1 MHPMPSG
8 GGGGGGRV
16 EGVVG
21 GGAVGGGRGGLGAAP
36 DQTDELAGLAV
47 GAVLEV
53 PQGEQAA
60 AEAVAEA
67 SGDAGELEGDGGVFV
82 ARDGAL
88 ERPAG
93 AAGEPHHQVVDGAE
107 LVAEQARE
115 EFPAAALGRR
125 RDGEIDRKS
134 V

>member
-1 MHPMPSG
+1 MHPMPS

-36 DQTDELAGLAV
+36 DQPDELAGLAAR
-47 GAVLEV
+47 AVLEV

-67 SGDAGELEGDGGVFV
+67 SRGAGELEGDGGVFV
-82 ARDGAL
+82 ALDGAL

-107 LVAEQARE
+107 LVGEQARE
-115 EFPAAALGRR
+115 EVPAAALGRR
-125 RDGEIDRKS
+125 RD
-134 V
+134 

>member
-8 GGGGGGRV
+8 GGG
-16 EGVVG
+16 
-21 GGAVGGGRGGLGAAP
+21 GGGRGGLGAAP
-36 DQTDELAGLAV
+36 DQTDELPGLAV

-93 AAGEPHHQVVDGAE
+93 VAGEPHHQVVDGAE